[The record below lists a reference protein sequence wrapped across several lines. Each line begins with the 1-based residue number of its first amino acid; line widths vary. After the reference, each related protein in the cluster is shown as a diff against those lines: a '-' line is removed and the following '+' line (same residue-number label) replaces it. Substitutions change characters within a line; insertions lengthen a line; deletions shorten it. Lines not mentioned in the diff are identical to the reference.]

1 MGHRHHPGH
10 LPSVEDVHV
19 DPLPAARPLAALGL
33 APGLSSPGRQRR
45 LHRGP
50 GPDPQGA
57 PITVGIWYPADAA
70 AKPMPLGIGD
80 QVVATGA
87 PLVGDHLPLIVMSHG
102 NGGFFGGHADTAQA
116 LAEAGFVVAALT
128 HTGDNYADQSRATD
142 MANRPRQLSV
152 LIDYMLKASP
162 MQAAIDPD
170 RVGAFGFSSGGFT
183 VLVAAGGEPDLTT
196 MTAHCKAHPD
206 FFDCKLTAAH
216 PFPAD
221 VTRALDPR
229 RADQGR
235 GLGRPGHRLQLLQG
249 GPVEGDHAAAAVAGR
264 ERPDPARP
272 VLRLGVRAN
281 LPKAPEYHVVAKA
294 GHFDFLTPCND
305 MGRATAAAI
314 CSSAPG
320 FDRAA
325 FHRISTPRSWG
336 SSRPTWRGLK

>member
-1 MGHRHHPGH
+1 MSIRSR
-10 LPSVEDVHV
+10 LLAS
-19 DPLPAARPLAALGL
+19 LAALALVTTATSAL
-33 APGLSSPGRQRR
+33 AANAGFTVVQAA
-45 LHRGP
+45 
-50 GPDPQGA
+50 DPQGGA
-57 PITVGIWYPADAA
+57 PITVGIWYPTDAP

-80 QVVATGA
+80 QVAAPGA

-183 VLVAAGGEPDLTT
+183 VLVAAGAEPDLKTV
-196 MTAHCKAHPD
+196 APHCKAHPD

-216 PFPAD
+216 PPSAEAMKAAWTHDARIKAVVSAAPAMGYSFSKAGLSK
-221 VTRALDPR
+221 VTMP
-229 RADQGR
+229 
-235 GLGRPGHRLQLLQG
+235 LQLWR
-249 GPVEGDHAAAAVAGR
+249 AGNDQIL
-264 ERPDPARP
+264 PDPFYASA
-272 VLRLGVRAN
+272 VRAN
-281 LPKAPEYHVVAKA
+281 LPKAPDWHVVPNA

-305 MGRATAAAI
+305 QGRSTAAAI
-314 CSSAPG
+314 CGSAPG

-325 FHRISTPRSWG
+325 FHKDFDREVVG
-336 SSRPTWRGLK
+336 FFKANLARP